1 MIRVFN
7 ETKKEFTN
15 LCIAQPSNGWNGYNA
30 VITGST
36 LEAICTGNGG
46 GRAPGVYFAQTASVI
61 GHKYFVKVRAK
72 VDTASCESIQ
82 VFYGG
87 VGYIAKAT
95 PSTNTEYDM
104 VYVLTATSVNTAFY
118 VYHYYVDAATANGK
132 VMTLYDIVLIDLTVA
147 YGAGSEPTA
156 TAMNKIKPLWSLADH
171 YSASVTKSICV
182 NDFTTNGEKVIEPIK
197 CVEVIEDNVDWR
209 VEVEADISYQPYLL
223 QDYILVTLTKE
234 KGEQPF
240 RINNVKVDNLKVSF
254 TARHIGYD
262 LENYIADMIFGYS
275 YTTGIAYHMARTIA
289 WSLPKN
295 QFYTSTANWA
305 VGKRVT
311 FKGGSIYENIYE
323 IFDIHGGHITFDWFK
338 FNIDQTI
345 GSDRSV
351 TIEYGKNLD
360 GAEIAEDWDSVC
372 TQIYPIGNNN
382 LTLGTTTNMIDAT
395 GVSYDRP
402 YTRKVFFQTDDVT
415 ELDTLADAYLEKYK
429 VPKLN
434 YKVEADTVQDV
445 ALGDTIYVYSR
456 QFNIATSVLGYKYN
470 ILSGRIEYVE
480 FGNYRRDLKS
490 AFSNIYADIDELKKA
505 IIQENITMNSKIV
518 ATTYTPVI
526 NGSTS
531 AGSGTYSYQ
540 HGYYTKI
547 GNLVLVD
554 IALSIS
560 AHTGTGNIRVT
571 LPFTAK
577 NTANFFQTLAI
588 SANSLT
594 LTASHVAYAQID
606 PNTDYVRV
614 MSSAVGSTTLAD
626 VAMDATCSFRISGCY
641 VCE

>member
-7 ETKKEFTN
+7 EDKKEFTN
-15 LCIAQPSNGWNGYNA
+15 LCVTQPSNAWNGYNA
-30 VITGST
+30 VITGDILQS
-36 LEAICTGNGG
+36 IVTGNGG
-46 GRAPGVYFAQTASVI
+46 GRAPGAYYNQTASVI

-82 VFYGG
+82 LNYGG
-87 VGYIAKAT
+87 VGVVLKAT
-95 PSTNTEYDM
+95 PSANTEYDM
-104 VYVLTATSVNTAFY
+104 VYVLTATSAAAPLY

-182 NDFTTNGEKVIEPIK
+182 NDFTTNGEKVIDPIR
-197 CVEVIEDNVDWR
+197 CVEIIEDNVDWR

-240 RINNVKVDNLKVSF
+240 RINNVKVDNLKVTF

-262 LENYIADMIFGYS
+262 TENHIAEMIFGYT
-275 YTTGIAYHMARTIA
+275 YTTGIAFHVAKIID
-289 WSLPKN
+289 WSLPKS
-295 QFYTSTANWA
+295 QFYTTTTNWTT
-305 VGKRVT
+305 GKLVY
-311 FKGGSIYENIYE
+311 KGASMLESLYE
-323 IFDIHGGHITFDWFK
+323 IISMLGGHLTFDWFK
-338 FNIDQTI
+338 VNIDQTI
-345 GSDRSV
+345 GSDRGV

-402 YTRKVFFQTDDVT
+402 YTRKVFFQTDDVV

-434 YKVEADTVQDV
+434 YKVSADTVQDV

-526 NGSTS
+526 NGSSS
-531 AGSGTYSYQ
+531 AGSGTYTYQ

-577 NTANFFQTLAI
+577 NTTNFFQTLAI

-614 MSSAVGSTTLAD
+614 MSSAVGSTTLGD
-626 VAMDATCSFRISGCY
+626 VAIDATCSFRLSGCY